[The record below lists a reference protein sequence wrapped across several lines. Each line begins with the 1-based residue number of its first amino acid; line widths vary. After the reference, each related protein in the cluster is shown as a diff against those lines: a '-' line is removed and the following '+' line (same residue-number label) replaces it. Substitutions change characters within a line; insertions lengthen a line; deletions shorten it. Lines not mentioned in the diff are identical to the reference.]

1 MYLHMYARTNLGL
14 EDLVGLFVEL
24 RAIGLVRRLDLARVS
39 GTFEERCH
47 KEAHAQT
54 YTPEEWPWKDCGWRR

>member
-39 GTFEERCH
+39 GAFEERCH
-47 KEAHAQT
+47 KETRPHLHT
-54 YTPEEWPWKDCGWRR
+54 